1 MKFFC
6 DQGNTRLKWALVGPD
21 GGFVLSGAES
31 GPFLSDS
38 TCSQVEAATGSIAK
52 LQVGFCS
59 VAPAE
64 RRERLASQLRD
75 WGGVRPHVFCSRS
88 ARPGLTN
95 GYVEPALLGVDRWLA
110 MAGAVTS
117 HSGPLLVVDAGTAL
131 TIDAVDGA
139 GRHLGGYIVPG
150 MQLQLR
156 ALGAGTAH
164 IGQVAADHKMGWG
177 SSTAEAVANGVTLS
191 LVSAVERAAIEL
203 SRAVD
208 DTCRLVLTGGD
219 AAVIAAHTVFADVVV
234 DPQLLFR
241 GMLVELPPSS

>member
-6 DQGNTRLKWALVGPD
+6 DQGNTRLKWALVDPAGR
-21 GGFVLSGAES
+21 FVLSGAERDS
-31 GPFLSDS
+31 FLSDN
-38 TCSQVEAATGSIAK
+38 TRAQIEAAAGSVAN
-52 LQVGFCS
+52 LQVGFSS

-64 RRERLASQLRD
+64 RRERLRTELRD
-75 WGGVRPHVFCSRS
+75 WGVAQVHVFCTRS
-88 ARPGLTN
+88 ARAGLLN
-95 GYVEPALLGVDRWLA
+95 GYAEPGLLGVDRWLA

-117 HSGPLLVVDAGTAL
+117 YAGPLLVVDAGTAL
-131 TIDAVDGA
+131 TLDAVDGA

-150 MQLQLR
+150 LQLQLQ

-164 IGQVAADHKMGWG
+164 IGQVVADNKIGWG
-177 SSTAEAVANGVTLS
+177 TSTAEAVANGVTLS
-191 LVSAVERAAIEL
+191 LVSVVERAAIEL

-219 AAVIAAHTVFADVVV
+219 AAVLAAHTVLAGVVV